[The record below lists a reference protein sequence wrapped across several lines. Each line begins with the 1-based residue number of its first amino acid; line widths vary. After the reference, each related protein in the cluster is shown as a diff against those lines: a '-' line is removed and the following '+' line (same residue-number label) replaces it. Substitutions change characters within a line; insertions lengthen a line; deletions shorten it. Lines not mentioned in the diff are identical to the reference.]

1 MTTPKTPARLDAD
14 RTAQPLTRIVHHP
27 PRGGCISPHMPLV
40 APEYEDEHGKRTPL
54 TSEPKAH
61 DLTQSEVALA
71 KMLAAWEEWPG
82 DLDHHRETLLVIGA
96 ALEKHALI
104 AEGQPS
110 EDGRALLDRARRAGV
125 L

>member
-1 MTTPKTPARLDAD
+1 MTTHARLDAD

-71 KMLAAWEEWPG
+71 KILA
-82 DLDHHRETLLVIGA
+82 LLIEYDSSSPSDRTSRTGRV
-96 ALEKHALI
+96 LENFM
-104 AEGQPS
+104 S
-110 EDGRALLDRARRAGV
+110 EAFTDTNRALLDRARKAGV